1 MCCQQKKKKNG
12 IFLKIW
18 IAFIFSSKLIPFIGR
33 KKERRKEERRKERK
47 EGKEKAKRKGREME
61 KEKERKRERGKE
73 REKERQYIRKVRWW
87 TDKCS
92 MAASIV
98 ETFNS

>member
-1 MCCQQKKKKNG
+1 
-12 IFLKIW
+12 
-18 IAFIFSSKLIPFIGR
+18 
-33 KKERRKEERRKERK
+33 
-47 EGKEKAKRKGREME
+47 ME
-61 KEKERKRERGKE
+61 KEKERKRERG